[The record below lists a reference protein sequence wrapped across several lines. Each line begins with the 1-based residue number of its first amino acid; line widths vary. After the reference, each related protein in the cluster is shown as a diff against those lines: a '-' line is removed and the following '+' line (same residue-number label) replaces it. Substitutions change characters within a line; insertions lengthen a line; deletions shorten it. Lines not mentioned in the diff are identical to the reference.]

1 MVVMREGCEGAEP
14 VVVMREGC
22 EGVEPVGVMR
32 AVSTCCF

>member
-1 MVVMREGCEGAEP
+1 MREGCEGAEP